1 MQLRSGEVASTK
13 EESEQAAAQATSALA
28 EAQEAAKRAEQLQH
42 DAEQKQQATAA
53 QSMSI
58 SRERLQ
64 LASEQRDITEC
75 RQKAER
81 DAEEAI
87 RRARQLEEE
96 IVVLK
101 RQIATAEKTLPPASK
116 LRRSWTRMARDGQA
130 AGSVGGVA
138 QGRAVADTTW
148 DEDHAHAQ
156 QVLQEQR
163 NFLKQFQP
171 RPGVAGQAATMPM
184 TAAAGPP
191 PDLNRS
197 TDSVPVAALASSSLN
212 LSQSSSG
219 NTTYTFPT
227 MVALDETTMSSS
239 SLSDPLALA

>member
-1 MQLRSGEVASTK
+1 
-13 EESEQAAAQATSALA
+13 
-28 EAQEAAKRAEQLQH
+28 
-42 DAEQKQQATAA
+42 
-53 QSMSI
+53 
-58 SRERLQ
+58 
-64 LASEQRDITEC
+64 
-75 RQKAER
+75 
-81 DAEEAI
+81 
-87 RRARQLEEE
+87 
-96 IVVLK
+96 
-101 RQIATAEKTLPPASK
+101 
-116 LRRSWTRMARDGQA
+116 
-130 AGSVGGVA
+130 VA